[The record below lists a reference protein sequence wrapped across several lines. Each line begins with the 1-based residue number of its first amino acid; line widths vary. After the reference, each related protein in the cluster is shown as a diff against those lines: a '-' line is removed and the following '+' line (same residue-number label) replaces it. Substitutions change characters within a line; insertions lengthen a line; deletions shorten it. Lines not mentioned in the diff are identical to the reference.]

1 MDLADTIVWLNEW
14 FKMVLSMINNA
25 TGILLSVNV
34 LGFPILGWVGVGGIV
49 ADVVTELSP
58 VDVDGNE

>member
-14 FKMVLSMINNA
+14 LKMVLSMINNA
-25 TGILLSVNV
+25 TGVLLSINV
-34 LGFPILGWVGVGGIV
+34 LGFPILGWVGVVGIV
-49 ADVVTELSP
+49 ADVVSELSP